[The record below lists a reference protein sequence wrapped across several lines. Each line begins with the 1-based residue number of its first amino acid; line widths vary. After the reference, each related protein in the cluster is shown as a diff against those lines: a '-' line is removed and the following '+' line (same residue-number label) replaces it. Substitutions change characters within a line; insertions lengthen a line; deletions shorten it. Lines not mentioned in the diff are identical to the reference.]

1 MARAKVNLTLDSG
14 VAQEARALGLN
25 MSRLAEQAISEA
37 ARIERNRLWREQNR
51 NALDTYAQE
60 VAQNGLPLAKY
71 RTF

>member
-1 MARAKVNLTLDSG
+1 
-14 VAQEARALGLN
+14 
-25 MSRLAEQAISEA
+25 MSRLAEHAIAEA
-37 ARIERNRLWREQNR
+37 TRIERNRLWREQNR